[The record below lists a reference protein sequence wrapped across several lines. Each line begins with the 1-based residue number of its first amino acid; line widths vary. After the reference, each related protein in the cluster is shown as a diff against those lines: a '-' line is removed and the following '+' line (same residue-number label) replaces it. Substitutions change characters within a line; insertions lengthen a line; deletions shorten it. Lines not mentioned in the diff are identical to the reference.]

1 MFRTLYKHSV
11 THPAKLSLAALLAT
25 SIFYVPSAHAQSST
39 PIPATSKFGI
49 GLGVAVVDKAYR
61 DFDQETVALPILSYE
76 NEWISASLP
85 TFDVKAFKAGDVSFR
100 LRARYAGDGYEAE
113 DSPIL
118 TGMSERKSSLWLGG
132 AVIWNAG
139 FANISGELLTDAM
152 GNSKGNRA
160 KLQIDRRFASGKF
173 GLTPR
178 LGAEWVD
185 KKYVDYYYGVQLS
198 EATTGRAFYEGKS
211 TANLQAGIRLDY
223 SINPKNIVFLDISTT
238 SFGSAVKDSPLVDKS
253 SQSVVAV
260 GYSYRF

>member
-11 THPAKLSLAALLAT
+11 AYPTKLSLAALLAT
-25 SIFYVPSAHAQSST
+25 SVLYLPSAQAQSST
-39 PIPATSKFGI
+39 PIPTTSKFGI

-61 DFDQETVALPILSYE
+61 DYEKDTLALPILSYE

-85 TFDVKAFKAGDVSFR
+85 TFDVKAYKAGDVSFR
-100 LRARYAGDGYEAE
+100 LRARFSGDGYEAE
-113 DSPIL
+113 DAPIL
-118 TGMSERKSSLWLGG
+118 AGMSERKSSLWIGG

-139 FANISGELLTDAM
+139 FANISGELLTDVM
-152 GNSKGNRA
+152 GNSEGSRA
-160 KLQIDRRFASGKF
+160 KLQIDRRFSSAKF
-173 GLTPR
+173 GFTPR
-178 LGAEWVD
+178 MGVEWTD

-198 EATTGRAFYEGKS
+198 EARAGRAFYEGKS

-223 SINPKNIVFLDISTT
+223 SINPKNIVFLDLSTT

-253 SQSVVAV
+253 NQSVVAL